1 MAVCRYCSI
10 MDTLGNRDDNNKD
23 KYNEQDYPNTNT
35 LPGVPLVLLRS
46 FKLTG
51 ASLHICSCIVH
62 LHRSVQSL
70 KSPETRLRL

>member
-1 MAVCRYCSI
+1 

-35 LPGVPLVLLRS
+35 LPGVTLVFLRS

-51 ASLHICSCIVH
+51 ASLHICS
-62 LHRSVQSL
+62 
-70 KSPETRLRL
+70 